1 VEACTTEKL
10 RLLESRIV
18 GHGPE
23 RFKRIRRQIEVNGLG
38 HLARYHE
45 KVFFGSSRGQPDDPR
60 VGEHPL
66 IRSFNPAGYRQD
78 ATNEQRDFSAGRS
91 EGRNRPGGMCT
102 PFDEEARPPARE
114 RRFKQAA
121 ARILRLSVS
130 EYDEW
135 EDMRGSWVNA
145 GHR

>member
-1 VEACTTEKL
+1 
-10 RLLESRIV
+10 
-18 GHGPE
+18 
-23 RFKRIRRQIEVNGLG
+23 
-38 HLARYHE
+38 
-45 KVFFGSSRGQPDDPR
+45 
-60 VGEHPL
+60 
-66 IRSFNPAGYRQD
+66 
-78 ATNEQRDFSAGRS
+78 
-91 EGRNRPGGMCT
+91 MCT